1 MLSKFFGNTRKPEGF
16 GGKLMVAMMNGGH
29 AGMARW
35 GLAHISLGADA
46 WVLDAGCG
54 GGANLAALLRLC
66 PAGTVA
72 GLDHSPVSV
81 EAALKKNAA
90 GVQVGRCRVVQG
102 DVLALPF
109 GDSSFDAV
117 TAFETVYFWPD
128 IENAFREVRRVLR
141 PGGIFFICNEDDGE
155 KASGQKWA
163 QIIDGM
169 TVYDSRRL
177 TTLLESAG
185 FETISAHHERKK
197 GWLCLTAQKPTADAQ
212 P

>member
-29 AGMARW
+29 AGMGAVGARP
-35 GLAHISLGADA
+35 HKP
-46 WVLDAGCG
+46 G
-54 GGANLAALLRLC
+54 GGRPGFGCWLRRRAISPRC
-66 PAGTVA
+66 SGSVRPGTVA

-141 PGGIFFICNEDDGE
+141 PGGIFFIAMRTMG
-155 KASGQKWA
+155 K
-163 QIIDGM
+163 
-169 TVYDSRRL
+169 RRRGKNGRR
-177 TTLLESAG
+177 SSMA
-185 FETISAHHERKK
+185 
-197 GWLCLTAQKPTADAQ
+197 
-212 P
+212 